1 MLVGALYV
9 VAAYGLLKLLR
20 WASLLTNFALLL
32 SVAWLATLIGLDVS
46 AAKVGPDALQ
56 RIALFT
62 AMIVVALA
70 GLVILLSRK
79 VRLLYN
85 PVPA

>member
-9 VAAYGLLKLLR
+9 VSAYGLLKLQR
-20 WASLLTNFALLL
+20 WAPAVTTAALLL
-32 SVAWLATLIGLDVS
+32 SVAWLGALIGLDPAV
-46 AAKVGPDALQ
+46 Q
-56 RIALFT
+56 RPILFS
-62 AMIVVALA
+62 AMIAVALA
-70 GLVILLSRK
+70 GVVILLSRK